1 MPAYQHPV
9 DLMALPCGGIAHLD
23 EDSGISYRCAQCDAV
38 VGSIGMPQH
47 CKDAMKK
54 WENWQEMG
62 SEGWNYRVPDNYMD
76 DWS

>member
-9 DLMALPCGGIAHLD
+9 DLIALPCGGIAHLD
-23 EDSGISYRCAQCDAV
+23 EDSGISYRCGHCGAV
-38 VGSIGMPQH
+38 VGSVGMPKP
-47 CKDAMKK
+47 CKDEMKK

-62 SEGWNYRVPDNYMD
+62 GKGWNYRVSDNYMD